1 MKRSL
6 ALVTALALVA
16 GGAAFYLTR
25 PKGQTTVERSTRGAP
40 GVFNEAGMVAGGA
53 AKAQFNAAGTRLLT
67 LTSDGVGVVEE
78 GKIRVVTPAGATI
91 ADAGWLTGTTGIAVL
106 QAPVAERM
114 ALINMDGTET
124 GFVPLSPSL
133 EVGSGHGLV
142 VDTARRRAVVGVE
155 RRPTLQPLQLNLV
168 MVDLRTGT
176 SVDLTP
182 PGGPDE
188 MNPFWL
194 DDSRVLYTRVEDRKA
209 SAVVRNVNDGSE
221 DVVAVNAR
229 AVGAVA
235 TAPVFVTG
243 NRVSAEVGADPQLL
257 YTLKSGE
264 SVAAVDPVGGRL
276 AISQALPTGSR
287 LREQEVAQ
295 LESL

>member
-6 ALVTALALVA
+6 ALVTLLALLA
-16 GGAAFYLTR
+16 GAAVFYVTR
-25 PKGQTTVERSTRGAP
+25 PKGETRVQRTTRGAP
-40 GVFNEAGMVAGGA
+40 GVFDDAGRAVGGA
-53 AKAQFNAAGTRLLT
+53 ARAQFNASGTRLLT
-67 LTSDGVGVVEE
+67 LTSDGAGVVEE
-78 GKIRVVTPAGATI
+78 GKIRLVTPAGATI

-106 QAPVAERM
+106 QAPVADRI
-114 ALINMDGTET
+114 ALINIDGSET

-133 EVGSGHGLV
+133 EVGSGHGIV
-142 VDTARRRAVVGVE
+142 VDTPRRRAVVGVE
-155 RRPTLQPLQLNLV
+155 RRPSLQPLQLNLV
-168 MVDLRTGT
+168 MVDLRTGS

-194 DDSRVLYTRVEDRKA
+194 GESRVLYTRVEKGES
-209 SAVVRNVNDGSE
+209 SAVVLNVSDRSE
-221 DVVAVNAR
+221 QVVAVNAR
-229 AVGAVA
+229 AVGTVA
-235 TAPVFVTG
+235 TAPIFVTG
-243 NRVSAEVGADPQLL
+243 NSVAADVGADPQVL
-257 YTLKSGE
+257 YTLKAGE

-276 AISQALPTGSR
+276 AINVELPAGTR